1 MFFKKKQISGMEREI
16 FEQADILEHILD
28 VSTDNNSILLDVP
41 TDIAKVVL
49 VASGSS
55 YNCARYIA
63 DLFGNIADMEAR
75 AIYSSEF
82 LLKSAVPHDN
92 NILYVFITQS
102 GETTDTNKALVRAKE
117 YEVRTLCVT
126 NKKDST
132 IWQASDYKIE
142 CHAGE
147 ERSIAA
153 TKSLTAQMLCL
164 TLLVL
169 KYASLKGVNT
179 DDYLQNLKKLPD
191 YIRKT
196 YNNREQIK
204 KVAHSKNYIQILLLI
219 ILIVLFALTLFCSC
233 FYIGKYYEA
242 KNKVKGNAELI
253 EISKK
258 SNKSLITNNGPFER
272 VIDDTLSEDVLI
284 ESYANVE
291 LSTNDD
297 SENDGVLVYD
307 VKYEIIQNDFT
318 FNPISNISSDILV
331 RFSYS
336 FDNKEWKSTDYVLT
350 APSTTLNPLMSNYY
364 DIGGIVGAINVST
377 NYKLSSKPGE
387 TKKMYWK
394 SETLIRN
401 TGNTVGKAFKAN
413 LKIEYKE
420 SA

>member
-1 MFFKKKQISGMEREI
+1 MNKK
-16 FEQADILEHILD
+16 
-28 VSTDNNSILLDVP
+28 V
-41 TDIAKVVL
+41 
-49 VASGSS
+49 
-55 YNCARYIA
+55 
-63 DLFGNIADMEAR
+63 
-75 AIYSSEF
+75 
-82 LLKSAVPHDN
+82 
-92 NILYVFITQS
+92 
-102 GETTDTNKALVRAKE
+102 TDTSSKVKNEIDEDLE
-117 YEVRTLCVT
+117 
-126 NKKDST
+126 
-132 IWQASDYKIE
+132 
-142 CHAGE
+142 
-147 ERSIAA
+147 
-153 TKSLTAQMLCL
+153 
-164 TLLVL
+164 
-169 KYASLKGVNT
+169 
-179 DDYLQNLKKLPD
+179 
-191 YIRKT
+191 
-196 YNNREQIK
+196 IK
-204 KVAHSKNYIQILLLI
+204 KVAHSKNYIQTLLLI

-258 SNKSLITNNGPFER
+258 SNKSLITNNGPFEK